1 MVKRNTNPLDIAKN
15 WRVETKAV
23 RGGTMRSEFGETS
36 EAIFLNSGFC
46 YDNAEIAESRF
57 NGTVPGYVYSRY
69 LNPTLHML
77 EMRLAMLEGA
87 EAACV
92 MGSGMAAVFA
102 SLMSHLR
109 VGDHVVAHRVLFGSC
124 HYILAEI
131 CPRFGIEVSFI
142 DGTNAVA
149 WEAAMRPNTKAIFI
163 ETPAN
168 PTLEVLDIAHIA
180 NVSKKAG
187 AILIVDNILA
197 GVQTQ
202 TPLKLGA
209 DVVVYSTTKHMDGQG
224 RTLGGAVLGS
234 EAFIRDVITPFHRH
248 TGPALSPFN
257 AWVILKSL
265 ETYSL
270 RMERHNANALHL
282 AHAFEAHPKIARVN
296 YPLLK
301 SNPQYAIAVKQMNAG
316 GNMIAFEVEGG
327 KEAAFA
333 FMNRLQLIDISN
345 NLGDSKSLITHP
357 ATTTH
362 ASIGAAAQV
371 EVGISPALMRLSVG
385 LEHMLD
391 LEDDLIAALEAI

>member
-1 MVKRNTNPLDIAKN
+1 MVKRNASPKEIATN
-15 WRVETKAV
+15 WRTETMQV

-57 NGTVPGYVYSRY
+57 NGVASGYVYSRY

-87 EAACV
+87 EAATV

-102 SLMSHLR
+102 SLMSHLK

-142 DGTNAVA
+142 DGTKDGS
-149 WEAAMRPNTKAIFI
+149 WQEAMRPNTKCVFI

-180 NVSKKAG
+180 EVCKANG
-187 AILIVDNILA
+187 AMLIVDNILA

-202 TPLKLGA
+202 TPLALGA
-209 DVVVYSTTKHMDGQG
+209 DIVVYSTTKHMDGQG
-224 RTLGGAVLGS
+224 RTLGGAVLGN
-234 EAFIRDVITPFHRH
+234 ADFIKDVITPFHRH

-270 RMERHNANALHL
+270 RMERHNNNAIYLANML
-282 AHAFEAHPKIARVN
+282 EAQANIVRVN

-301 SNPQYAIAVKQMNAG
+301 SHPQYAIAAKQMNAG
-316 GNMIAFEVEGG
+316 GNMIAFEVAGG
-327 KEAAFA
+327 KEGAFA
-333 FMNRLQLIDISN
+333 FMNKLQLIDISN

-362 ASIGAAAQV
+362 ANMTASAQLEIGITQGLV
-371 EVGISPALMRLSVG
+371 RLSVG

-391 LEDDLIAALEAI
+391 LEEDLLKALR